1 MLSLVFP
8 LATNV
13 TVSVENS
20 LEGGG
25 RVPAYLQAIAAAQPD
40 GQNAQNAVERAA
52 KLTKT
57 VIFGGTLPPLLKI
70 QMGLRIADQ
79 LKATYATTH
88 LKRLAQAVPSLSFT
102 DRERLPLAVRYA
114 DDLTRD
120 VHGVSNEAFAGAKT
134 KFNDA
139 QIVELTMVTC
149 FFNYW
154 TRLTMGLGVET
165 EPWIAS
171 TRPQVPTFTETD
183 FTSARVALA
192 SDAEL
197 EMASGILERSKSPSG
212 NNSLGIRIANSQR
225 AMVRV
230 PDIQEAWSGGWSRTP
245 NTPNPNAV
253 SRTTMLQVSL
263 TVSQINGCRYCTLHQ
278 VQGLRRQG
286 VEIEKLVAMQ
296 KDDSALTKEEKAAV
310 DFARKLTKTPGA
322 ITEADRTNLQS
333 AFPGTKAFD
342 ILQQTC
348 RFAFMN
354 RFTDGL
360 RLPSEDEAVKT
371 YKETYGALPPDRDWK
386 KK

>member
-1 MLSLVFP
+1 
-8 LATNV
+8 
-13 TVSVENS
+13 
-20 LEGGG
+20 
-25 RVPAYLQAIAAAQPD
+25 
-40 GQNAQNAVERAA
+40 
-52 KLTKT
+52 
-57 VIFGGTLPPLLKI
+57 
-70 QMGLRIADQ
+70 
-79 LKATYATTH
+79 
-88 LKRLAQAVPSLSFT
+88 
-102 DRERLPLAVRYA
+102 VRYA

-120 VHGVSNEAFAGAKT
+120 VHGVSNETFAGAKT

-154 TRLTMGLGVET
+154 TRLTMGLGVEI
-165 EPWIAS
+165 EPWLAS
-171 TRPQVPTFTETD
+171 TRPQVPPFVETD
-183 FTSARVALA
+183 FTTARVALA

-230 PDIQEAWSGGWSRTP
+230 PDIQEAWSGGWSSRG
-245 NTPNPNAV
+245 NNVAPNPNAV

-296 KDDSALTKEEKAAV
+296 KDDSILSKEEKAAV
-310 DFARKLTKTPGA
+310 DFARKLTKTPWA
-322 ITEADRTNLQS
+322 VTESDRANLQ
-333 AFPGTKAFD
+333 ATFPGPKAFEV
-342 ILQQTC
+342 LQQTC

-371 YKETYGALPPDRDWK
+371 YKETYGNLPPDKEWK
-386 KK
+386 RK

>member
-1 MLSLVFP
+1 VSL
-8 LATNV
+8 
-13 TVSVENS
+13 ENS

-25 RVPAYLQAIAAAQPD
+25 RVPAYLQAIAAAQPEN
-40 GQNAQNAVERAA
+40 QVAIERAA

-57 VIFGGTLPPLLKI
+57 VLFGGTLPPLLKT
-70 QMGLRIADQ
+70 QMGIRVAEQ
-79 LKATYATTH
+79 LKAAYATTH
-88 LKRLAQAVPSLSFT
+88 LKRLAQSAQSLSFT
-102 DRERLPLAVRYA
+102 DRERLPLALRYA

-120 VHGVSNEAFAGAKT
+120 VHGVSNEAFAQAKA

-139 QIVELTMVTC
+139 QIIELTMVTC

-154 TRLTMGLGVET
+154 TRLTTGLGVEI
-165 EPWIAS
+165 EPWLGS
-171 TRPQVPTFTETD
+171 TRPQVPAITETD

-197 EMASGILERSKSPSG
+197 QMATGMLERSKNAPTNG
-212 NNSLGIRIANSQR
+212 LGIAIANSQR

-230 PDIQEAWSGGWSRTP
+230 PDMHEAWMGNGSSSTP
-245 NTPNPNAV
+245 GAKPNPNAV
-253 SRTTMLQVSL
+253 PRTTMLQVSL
-263 TVSQINGCRYCTLHQ
+263 AVSQINGCRYCTLHQ
-278 VQGLRRQG
+278 VLGLRRQG
-286 VEIEKLVAMQ
+286 VEIEKLTAMQ

-310 DFARKLTKTPGA
+310 DFARKLTKTPWGV
-322 ITEADRTNLQS
+322 TESDRMTLQAS
-333 AFPGTKAFD
+333 FPGTKAFD

-360 RLPSEDEAVKT
+360 RLPSEDEAVKN
-371 YKETYGALPPDRDWK
+371 YKETYGTLPLDRDWK